1 MWPQANVKRITI
13 RQTLTPNKKATTNN
27 RQTTKHYYKY
37 VNTYTNAWMI
47 SSKNSNK
54 KAKTRKTPTKSSLE
68 KAKWLQASSSV
79 AVDYLSFKCKLLFSS
94 CVLFF
99 FLPIYLF
106 SPFLSTVTWLKC
118 KWHHSEQLSVP
129 PKCRCLTAS
138 VFIPTRNLYVKTY
151 VFNIAYV

>member
-13 RQTLTPNKKATTNN
+13 RQTPTPNKKATTNN

-47 SSKNSNK
+47 SSKSSNK

-99 FLPIYLF
+99 FFTYISFFAIPINGNLVKVQMT
-106 SPFLSTVTWLKC
+106 SLRAIKC
-118 KWHHSEQLSVP
+118 APKVSV
-129 PKCRCLTAS
+129 S
-138 VFIPTRNLYVKTY
+138 
-151 VFNIAYV
+151 